1 MIVTKRQSYDISR
14 RWIEENPDALG
25 AAEDG
30 AEQCNR
36 GPLGL
41 HRFWRSPYRNRSH
54 IGRRRGGRRAARG
67 RKNRPFPRD
76 RQLLARTRP
85 KPTPVARRPLDP
97 AIRPA

>member
-54 IGRRRGGRRAARG
+54 IGRRRGGRRAARR
-67 RKNRPFPRD
+67 RKNPPFPRD
-76 RQLLARTRP
+76 RPLLYRKRP
-85 KPTPVARRPLDP
+85 KWSPGRRSALDR